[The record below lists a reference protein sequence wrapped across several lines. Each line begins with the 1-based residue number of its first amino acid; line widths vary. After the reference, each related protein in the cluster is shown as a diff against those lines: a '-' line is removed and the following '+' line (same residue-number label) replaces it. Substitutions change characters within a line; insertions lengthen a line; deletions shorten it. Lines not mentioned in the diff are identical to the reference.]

1 MGARTTFAREDE
13 ERPSVELN
21 VREEVRRGSPYLNG
35 KWRCFLSFPFAF
47 SLQEQRSANSGAGR
61 LPPPG
66 PAAPPK
72 RRRQVSPPSLS
83 LTRPNHALF
92 PVGEKPQQK
101 RKAHASWRD
110 KAWRAPR
117 AEKERFRLEGLGLFV
132 YFKLSWKVLLRAWI
146 CLAVW
151 LCLEH
156 RGWGVVG
163 EQLGR
168 MWCQLLKGTKG
179 LRMEQ
184 SQLLPWEGRW

>member
-117 AEKERFRLEGLGLFV
+117 AEKERFRLEGLGFCLFQAQLESAA
-132 YFKLSWKVLLRAWI
+132 KSLDLSR
-146 CLAVW
+146 CLAV
-151 LCLEH
+151 LRTSGVGGS
-156 RGWGVVG
+156 RGAAWKDVVSVA
-163 EQLGR
+163 ER
-168 MWCQLLKGTKG
+168 N
-179 LRMEQ
+179 
-184 SQLLPWEGRW
+184 EGA